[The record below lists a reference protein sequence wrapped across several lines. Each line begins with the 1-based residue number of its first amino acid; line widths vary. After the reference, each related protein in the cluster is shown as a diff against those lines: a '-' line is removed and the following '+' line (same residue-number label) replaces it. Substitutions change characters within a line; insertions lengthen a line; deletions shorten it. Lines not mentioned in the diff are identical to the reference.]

1 MKTPALLAL
10 LALGPVSRL
19 TAADAP
25 KVDHPPT
32 EVLVLDHAKVDNA
45 FAKGMP
51 LLINTDYKIQA
62 GRRAMPGIV
71 EIHEHDTDILYF
83 LEGSA
88 TIITGGKTENAKTTD
103 AGEIRGDKI
112 IGGTPRK
119 VTKGDIMVIPSGI
132 PHWFSEVNGT
142 CLYFVVKVTK

>member
-10 LALGPVSRL
+10 LALGLVGCV

-25 KVDHPPT
+25 KADRPPT
-32 EVLVLDHAKVDNA
+32 DTLVLDHAKVDEA

-51 LLINTDYKIQA
+51 LLVNTDYKIQA
-62 GRRAMPGIV
+62 GRRAMPGTV

-88 TIITGGKTENAKTTD
+88 TIVTGGKTENPQTTA

-112 IGGTPRK
+112 TGGTPHK
-119 VTKGDIMVIPSGI
+119 VTKGDIVVIPSGI